1 MGFGGLNY
9 TFKCL
14 MKCFDSTRPK
24 YCQFFRASCLL
35 TNSLY
40 RPQMDYTMQLY
51 VDENGDVFGVG
62 WELLNVW
69 HSFIHTYKLLSKYH
83 LLPSSSNY
91 DTQHMIHFTSNIKT
105 SYHLNTYA
113 FTIINLPLKI
123 TYNLKKHHIAFE
135 KCTQYFYIKNEHLA
149 SISNMYEKN
158 QHILD
163 IFTIKKKHTH
173 CFVKCG
179 YASVPTCHCSFTRQH
194 QRYMAT

>member
-1 MGFGGLNY
+1 
-9 TFKCL
+9 
-14 MKCFDSTRPK
+14 
-24 YCQFFRASCLL
+24 
-35 TNSLY
+35 
-40 RPQMDYTMQLY
+40 MQLY

-91 DTQHMIHFTSNIKT
+91 DTHHMIHFTSNIKT

-135 KCTQYFYIKNEHLA
+135 KCTQYFCIKNEHLA
-149 SISNMYEKN
+149 SISNMCEKKLT
-158 QHILD
+158 HFRYIYY
-163 IFTIKKKHTH
+163 KKEAYT
-173 CFVKCG
+173 
-179 YASVPTCHCSFTRQH
+179 SFCKIRLCIGSNLSL
-194 QRYMAT
+194 